1 MSRPLALVSC
11 AEARHHDTDLPL
23 IIRGLQDRGIVA
35 EIVDW
40 ENPEAD
46 WSRFSA
52 AIIRSPWDYHRHYE
66 KFLSWL
72 DHVSEQTALFNSA
85 AIVKWNTD
93 KTYLAELV
101 DAGIPVIPTTYVRGA
116 EDLVLITN
124 EGMLENDIVVKPTVS
139 AGSNNTE
146 RHIESPVKAAAHLG
160 SLIDAGKIAMVQPYQ
175 RFIDERGETGMLYFN
190 GEYSHAFRK
199 GAILATGDNV
209 KNGLYTEEDITPREA
224 STQERELGD
233 QAIDFITRKFSQK
246 PLYARVDVVRG
257 AQGVPVVMEVELAEP
272 SLYVHLDHD
281 APARFAS
288 AVVAATRK

>member
-1 MSRPLALVSC
+1 
-11 AEARHHDTDLPL
+11 
-23 IIRGLQDRGIVA
+23 
-35 EIVDW
+35 
-40 ENPEAD
+40 
-46 WSRFSA
+46 
-52 AIIRSPWDYHRHYE
+52 
-66 KFLSWL
+66 
-72 DHVSEQTALFNSA
+72 
-85 AIVKWNTD
+85 
-93 KTYLAELV
+93 
-101 DAGIPVIPTTYVRGA
+101 
-116 EDLVLITN
+116 
-124 EGMLENDIVVKPTVS
+124 
-139 AGSNNTE
+139 
-146 RHIESPVKAAAHLG
+146 
-160 SLIDAGKIAMVQPYQ
+160 
-175 RFIDERGETGMLYFN
+175 MLYFN

-233 QAIDFITRKFSQK
+233 QVINFITRKFNQK